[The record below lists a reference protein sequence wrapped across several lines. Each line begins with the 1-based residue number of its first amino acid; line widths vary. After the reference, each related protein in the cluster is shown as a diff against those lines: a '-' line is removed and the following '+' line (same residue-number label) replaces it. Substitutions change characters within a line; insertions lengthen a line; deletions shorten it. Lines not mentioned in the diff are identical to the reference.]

1 MVTIVAVS
9 INGSVVRVQCDGL
22 SRDSIL
28 SKNIVLAGCRELD
41 TEGRDGVAV
50 DTKIWSLPESMILS
64 YAVGHLPVLQAP
76 EPIVEPVVEAV
87 DPLASLSPEEREAHQ
102 ARRQRLDREARRR
115 RDAER
120 RARARAAKAAPVV
133 APEVEAVPVKAKKP
147 AKKPSKQLK

>member
-22 SRDSIL
+22 SRDSVL
-28 SKNIVLAGCRELD
+28 SKNIVLAGCKELD

-64 YAVGHLPVLQAP
+64 YAIGHLPVVQVPA
-76 EPIVEPVVEAV
+76 PVVENI
-87 DPLASLSPEEREAHQ
+87 DPTAGMSPEELKAHQ
-102 ARRQRLDREARRR
+102 ARRKRIDTEARKR

-120 RARARAAKAAPVV
+120 RARAKLAAAAPEPK
-133 APEVEAVPVKAKKP
+133 PEPKAEPALKPAGRKKKP
-147 AKKPSKQLK
+147 AAP

>member
-22 SRDSIL
+22 SRDSVL
-28 SKNIVLAGCRELD
+28 SKNIVLAGCKELD

-64 YAVGHLPVLQAP
+64 YAMGHLPVVQAP
-76 EPIVEPVVEAV
+76 APVVENI
-87 DPLASLSPEEREAHQ
+87 DPTAGMSPEELKAHQ
-102 ARRQRLDREARRR
+102 ARRKRIDTEARKR

-120 RARARAAKAAPVV
+120 RARAKLAAAAPEPKPEPKAEP
-133 APEVEAVPVKAKKP
+133 APTPAGRKKKP
-147 AKKPSKQLK
+147 ATL

>member
-28 SKNIVLAGCRELD
+28 SKNIVLAGCKELD
-41 TEGRDGVAV
+41 TEGRYGAAV

-64 YAVGHLPVLQAP
+64 YAVGHLPVVQAP
-76 EPIVEPVVEAV
+76 APVVENV
-87 DPLASLSPEEREAHQ
+87 DPTAGMSPEELKAHQ
-102 ARRQRLDREARRR
+102 ARRKRIDTEARKR

-120 RARARAAKAAPVV
+120 RARAKLAAAEPKPEPKPEPAP
-133 APEVEAVPVKAKKP
+133 KP
-147 AKKPSKQLK
+147 AGRKRKPSAP